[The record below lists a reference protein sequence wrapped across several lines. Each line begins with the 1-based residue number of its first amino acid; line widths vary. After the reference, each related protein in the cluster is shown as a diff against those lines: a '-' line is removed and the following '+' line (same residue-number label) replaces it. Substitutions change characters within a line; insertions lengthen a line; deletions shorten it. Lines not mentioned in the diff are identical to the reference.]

1 MDGTHQDSENKK
13 GLSEEE
19 GKRVTLFTRPKPG
32 AISMASNSLMSF
44 KDRVRNQSFDP
55 DISELFWLHTA
66 PHLNFFKSFMS
77 FPSLPD
83 ILFVLIFSV
92 IMSPC

>member
-1 MDGTHQDSENKK
+1 MDVTHQGTEKKK

-19 GKRVTLFTRPKPG
+19 GKCATLFTRSMPG
-32 AISMASNSLMSF
+32 AISVASNSLMSSM
-44 KDRVRNQSFDP
+44 DRVRNQSFDP
-55 DISELFWLHTA
+55 DISELFRLYTA
-66 PHLNFFKSFMS
+66 THLNFFKSFVS